1 MLIILFFV
9 MCAEP
14 DKMFSK
20 YCTYIHKSMIDID
33 TCVQDDLFPLKMTN
47 SFRALVVAKEFLRS
61 LEYE

>member
-1 MLIILFFV
+1 